1 MSNGFYN
8 KKSETS
14 QVNNVQ
20 NAPSLAQNVNQFLDH
35 DKNKSSLSNLVNKMH
50 HANNSYE
57 EIVIESN
64 DNSFEQMNQ
73 NPRFLEKN

>member
-8 KKSETS
+8 KKQETS

-20 NAPSLAQNVNQFLDH
+20 APSLAQNVNQFLDH

-50 HANNSYE
+50 HANNDYE

-73 NPRFLEKN
+73 NPRF